1 MTFSSRLL
9 PADQDTAAAS
19 AADQFGDDRP
29 PQTTAAKNEDLLRR
43 RAEAT
48 MPVGPAAHQKVRDK
62 GRMTARDRIA
72 HLLDEGSFVET
83 DALAR
88 HRTKDFGMDAKRPAT
103 DGIVTGWGTVDGREV
118 CVFSQDGT
126 VFGGAL
132 GEVYGEKMVK
142 LQQLAIKTGRPIVG
156 LYEGAGAR
164 IQDGAV
170 SLDYIAQTF
179 HYNVKASG
187 VVPQISV
194 IFGACAGGNAY
205 SPALTDFVVM
215 VENSSRMFVTGPDVI
230 KTVTGEEITQEELGG
245 ASTHME
251 LAGNTHYTATDDE
264 DALDW
269 VRDLLDHLPDNNRVL
284 PEIVEDDFDFEV
296 NEDDRA
302 LDNIIPDNPS
312 QPYDVRDVIS
322 SLADDGDYME
332 IQEGR
337 ADNVVTLTRPLR
349 VQGTTAIYEHDPKLI
364 FTAGNEYRR
373 FETATLSYPGMGIGS
388 MDFISPYY
396 HATVMTDKSRAAESY
411 HYDQTQN
418 GGFTVREYNHDI
430 PESALAADYVVT
442 HFTLDYP
449 ETPGLSFFIDSDA
462 FQRRLGPE
470 SMMHF
475 NRATGRYE
483 LTALLKQG
491 QYSYQY
497 LAVPLGAGA
506 GTPARTDVLEGDHFE
521 TRNLYRVYVYRRVP
535 GDRYDRLIG
544 VATLRYQ

>member
-1 MTFSSRLL
+1 MKIRLL
-9 PADQDTAAAS
+9 AILILLALAPRALAADDTRNAVYDEHVRSLQVFEGDALFTEPGTAAMVL
-19 AADQFGDDRP
+19 GDDRGIRVEFDILADDRQYLRYSVTHCNADWRP
-29 PQTTAAKNEDLLRR
+29 SGLAYMEYVDGFNEGQVEDYAYSEVTGVHYVHYTIRIPDGQMRPLISGNYLLRVWD
-43 RAEAT
+43 EAD
-48 MPVGPAAHQKVRDK
+48 GPDRPLLQCRFVVTEQ
-62 GRMTARDRIA
+62 TAD
-72 HLLDEGSFVET
+72 
-83 DALAR
+83 
-88 HRTKDFGMDAKRPAT
+88 
-103 DGIVTGWGTVDGREV
+103 VT
-118 CVFSQDGT
+118 
-126 VFGGAL
+126 
-132 GEVYGEKMVK
+132 
-142 LQQLAIKTGRPIVG
+142 
-156 LYEGAGAR
+156 
-164 IQDGAV
+164 GAV
-170 SLDYIAQTF
+170 SGRTDIDY
-179 HYNVKASG
+179 
-187 VVPQISV
+187 
-194 IFGACAGGNAY
+194 
-205 SPALTDFVVM
+205 
-215 VENSSRMFVTGPDVI
+215 
-230 KTVTGEEITQEELGG
+230 
-245 ASTHME
+245 
-251 LAGNTHYTATDDE
+251 
-264 DALDW
+264 
-269 VRDLLDHLPDNNRVL
+269 NRGHQQL
-284 PEIVEDDFDFEV
+284 
-296 NEDDRA
+296 
-302 LDNIIPDNPS
+302 
-312 QPYDVRDVIS
+312 
-322 SLADDGDYME
+322 SLAVDTRRAGIRSPFSDLIVSIE
-332 IQEGR
+332 QNGR
-337 ADNVVTLTRPLR
+337 ADNAVTHTRPLR

-506 GTPARTDVLEGDHFE
+506 GTHARTDVLEGDHFE

>member
-1 MTFSSRLL
+1 MKIRLL
-9 PADQDTAAAS
+9 AILIFLALAPRALAADDTRNAVYDEHVRSLQVFEGDALFTEPGTAAMVL
-19 AADQFGDDRP
+19 GDDCGIRVEFDILADDRQYLRYSVTHCNADWRP
-29 PQTTAAKNEDLLRR
+29 SGLAYMEYVDGFNEGQVEDYAYSEVTGVHYVHYTIRIPDGQMRPLISGNYLLRVWD
-43 RAEAT
+43 EAD
-48 MPVGPAAHQKVRDK
+48 GPDRPLLQCRFVVTEQ
-62 GRMTARDRIA
+62 TAD
-72 HLLDEGSFVET
+72 
-83 DALAR
+83 
-88 HRTKDFGMDAKRPAT
+88 
-103 DGIVTGWGTVDGREV
+103 VT
-118 CVFSQDGT
+118 
-126 VFGGAL
+126 
-132 GEVYGEKMVK
+132 
-142 LQQLAIKTGRPIVG
+142 
-156 LYEGAGAR
+156 
-164 IQDGAV
+164 GAV
-170 SLDYIAQTF
+170 SGRTDIDY
-179 HYNVKASG
+179 
-187 VVPQISV
+187 
-194 IFGACAGGNAY
+194 
-205 SPALTDFVVM
+205 
-215 VENSSRMFVTGPDVI
+215 
-230 KTVTGEEITQEELGG
+230 
-245 ASTHME
+245 
-251 LAGNTHYTATDDE
+251 
-264 DALDW
+264 
-269 VRDLLDHLPDNNRVL
+269 NRGHQQL
-284 PEIVEDDFDFEV
+284 
-296 NEDDRA
+296 
-302 LDNIIPDNPS
+302 
-312 QPYDVRDVIS
+312 
-322 SLADDGDYME
+322 SLAVDTRRAGIRSPFSDLIVSIE
-332 IQEGR
+332 QNGR

-506 GTPARTDVLEGDHFE
+506 GTHARTDVLEGDHFE